1 MKKLNK
7 KIVRIMFSVML
18 TISLIMGL
26 IPIDQFSETVYAA
39 TKYEITVTANSYAGI
54 YDGTEKSASG
64 FRTLEFTVDGN
75 KYTVSGLTTS
85 DPKSTDVCHLTNEI
99 SGTPVVKD
107 SSLNDVTDLFDVK
120 LEDGWFEIHPRSVTL
135 TSDSD
140 EKTYDGNSLTNDY
153 VTVGGYGFAPGE
165 GATYVVTCSQ
175 TIVGNSYN
183 SFSFFG

>member
-1 MKKLNK
+1 MKKMNK

-39 TKYEITVTANSYAGI
+39 TKYEITVRANNYAGK
-54 YDGTEKSASG
+54 YDGTEKSVSG
-64 FRTLEFTVDGN
+64 FETLEFTVDGN

-85 DPKSTDVCHLTNEI
+85 DPKSTNVCNLTNKI

-107 SSLNDVTDLFDVK
+107 SSLNDVTDRFDVK
-120 LEDGWFEIHPRSVTL
+120 LEDGRLEIHPRNVTL

-140 EKTYDGNSLTNDY
+140 AKIYDGTPLTNDY
-153 VTVGGYGFAPGE
+153 VTVGGDGFAPLFMG
-165 GATYVVTCSQ
+165 GYG
-175 TIVGNSYN
+175 I
-183 SFSFFG
+183 